1 MLQRFCNWL
10 QVDETSFKKNISTIK
25 LIKYIL
31 KKLKKKRFFHEIMIS
46 LFGSMTS
53 LLSQMKNEHV
63 IVQLEWL
70 QKKVSHFCSAFFRFF
85 LVYWNASEFHLNS
98 SRNMN
103 ISRMKNKSLISGPEK
118 ILSITLAWH
127 FYLRNADL
135 ISKISGDILTGYAHE
150 VYATEVACGPHHEN
164 GRQEGTHLVQPL
176 RYIFLGDF

>member
-1 MLQRFCNWL
+1 
-10 QVDETSFKKNISTIK
+10 
-25 LIKYIL
+25 
-31 KKLKKKRFFHEIMIS
+31 MIS

-70 QKKVSHFCSAFFRFF
+70 QKKVESFLQRLVSIF

-118 ILSITLAWH
+118 ILSITLA
-127 FYLRNADL
+127 
-135 ISKISGDILTGYAHE
+135 
-150 VYATEVACGPHHEN
+150 
-164 GRQEGTHLVQPL
+164 
-176 RYIFLGDF
+176 